1 MGLIPYPKYNILGL
15 KHDILLD
22 LAGGAGGRGT
32 WGSLLEID
40 GEVCFDKNDPNYD
53 SETVARRPPSICL
66 EAYIFFI
73 LCFCLYDDYN
83 TDWICRSHTS

>member
-32 WGSLLEID
+32 WGSLLEVD
-40 GEVCFDKNDPNYD
+40 GKVCFDKNDPNYD
-53 SETVARRPPSICL
+53 SETVTQRPLICL
-66 EAYIFFI
+66 GAYIFFFSVFVFMMMLFI
-73 LCFCLYDDYN
+73 IEYFEH
-83 TDWICRSHTS
+83 IIV